1 MTTTT
6 HVRSPLE
13 HLPLDLTHLLLQPV
27 LTWEQVKLL
36 ADTGI
41 FGVIDRYIGGRG
53 YVYQLEPAN
62 PALDEPIWRQGSPGY
77 WRQMGDCYAH
87 ST

>member
-6 HVRSPLE
+6 HVRTALE
-13 HLPLDLTHLLLQPV
+13 HLPLDLTPLLLQPV

-62 PALDEPIWRQGSPGY
+62 PTLDEPIWRQGSPGY